1 MAVKIRFDPDKAL
14 FSSPPGVSDD
24 SVFVDVVVD
33 VFASEEVVLLEDDDD
48 DVKVVE
54 VVDDVVDVEAGDG
67 VTFVTEIVVDL
78 FSGSFFSDESHLLL
92 RHLCIS
98 CFVLLVL
105 QLAEVLR

>member
-14 FSSPPGVSDD
+14 FSSPPDD
-24 SVFVDVVVD
+24 SVGSVFVDVVVD
-33 VFASEEVVLLEDDDD
+33 VFASDEVVVLDDDD
-48 DVKVVE
+48 GVEVVE

-67 VTFVTEIVVDL
+67 VTCVTEIVVDL